1 MEFPTVLVLLA
12 PGAEEMEAIIVIDV
26 LRRASMTVTIA
37 GIESSEPVT
46 CSRNVVVVPD
56 CDLSS
61 VLERD
66 FDVIVLPG
74 GAAGAQC
81 AVYCQEV

>member
-74 GAAGAQC
+74 GAAGARC
-81 AVYCQEV
+81 LRDSAA